1 MMKGKRIKACLICN
15 PFAGKIKNNL
25 KVIELIISYFR
36 DEAYEIN
43 KMITNGPLTAMQIA
57 KEEAKKATDIII
69 VLGGDGTINEV
80 ANGIYGSESALM
92 IIPMGTANLLAHH
105 INLPTK
111 IHSALKAYK
120 ESAIIKINVGKAND
134 RYFLLM
140 VGVGFD
146 GYIISK
152 ITPSIKFKYGKL
164 AYAYHSIKE
173 SFLYK
178 YPLFSVKIN
187 NKEINSSFA
196 VISLSKEYAGLL
208 SLTPDVDITKN
219 NFQICLF
226 HRKGALSFWKY
237 FLFALIRKHN
247 KLSDVT
253 LTFSDNL
260 EIYSNNDSN
269 IWSQIDG
276 ELFSK
281 LPLTISLA
289 QKKLNLIVPL
299 AIKLNYQQLKN

>member
-1 MMKGKRIKACLICN
+1 MKGKRIKACLICN

-25 KVIELIISYFR
+25 KVIELIISYFKN
-36 DEAYEIN
+36 EAYEIN
-43 KMITNGPLTAMQIA
+43 KMLTNGPLTAMEIA
-57 KEEAKKATDIII
+57 KEEAKKATDVIV

-105 INLPTK
+105 IKLPTK
-111 IHSALKAYK
+111 IQSALKAYK
-120 ESAIIKINVGKAND
+120 NSDVIKINIGKANE
-134 RYFLLM
+134 RFFLLM

-146 GYIISK
+146 GHIISK
-152 ITPSIKFKYGKL
+152 ITPSIKLKYGKL
-164 AYAYHSIKE
+164 AYTYYSIKE
-173 SFLYK
+173 SFLYQ

-187 NKEINSSFA
+187 NKEISSSFA
-196 VISLSKEYAGLL
+196 VISLSKEYAGLF
-208 SLTPDVDITKN
+208 SLTPDANITKN
-219 NFQICLF
+219 YFQICLF
-226 HRKGALSFWKY
+226 HRRGALSFWKY
-237 FLFALIRKHN
+237 FLFALIQKHN

-253 LTFSDNL
+253 LTLSDNL
-260 EIYSNNDSN
+260 EIYSNEALD

-289 QKKLNLIVPL
+289 TEKINLIVPL
-299 AIKLNYQQLKN
+299 STKMYFQQLKN